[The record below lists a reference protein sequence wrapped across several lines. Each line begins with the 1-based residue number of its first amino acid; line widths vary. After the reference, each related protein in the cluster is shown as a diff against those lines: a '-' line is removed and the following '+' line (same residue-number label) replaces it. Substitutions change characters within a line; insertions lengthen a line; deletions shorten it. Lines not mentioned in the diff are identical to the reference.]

1 MNSVELAK
9 SEVCDFSC
17 IKLALQKVSVSRKYK
32 FNQEISTIY
41 PTALLFA
48 QEVYF

>member
-1 MNSVELAK
+1 MQK
-9 SEVCDFSC
+9 
-17 IKLALQKVSVSRKYK
+17 ILQPLSN
-32 FNQEISTIY
+32 NQLQDMEIY

>member
-1 MNSVELAK
+1 MSDTSTVIQTLFFVGMIWLLA
-9 SEVCDFSC
+9 VND
-17 IKLALQKVSVSRKYK
+17 
-32 FNQEISTIY
+32 IY